1 MTIRDE
7 YGPSRIKMTEFSD
20 NMDLMLINTP
30 YAFVNNFDPQIRTLF
45 RHMVEEARMA
55 AGISR
60 VPQEKIFINWDVAYG
75 NTVRD
80 KNTKTKGLAYWEPT
94 RIDPK
99 TRRKIGIRGKG
110 KGQTYVTFFYH
121 ACQVLGV

>member
-20 NMDLMLINTP
+20 NTDLMLINTP

-60 VPQEKIFINWDVAYG
+60 VPQGKIFINWDVAYG

-80 KNTKTKGLAYWEPT
+80 KTLQQNRWFL
-94 RIDPK
+94 
-99 TRRKIGIRGKG
+99 
-110 KGQTYVTFFYH
+110 
-121 ACQVLGV
+121 